1 MAIAQMR
8 KVVIV
13 THRSQVENLLEAVQ
27 SDGICQVLN
36 TEEAVVARDLGE
48 AAPAGEKPKDLE
60 QLINRLEN
68 AIAFLKSYDGQA
80 KGLESILN
88 PRTVVDQSSYNNTV
102 SDSEV
107 PELLERTEHT
117 QQKIEVLL
125 NRKEQLNQTIRM
137 LSPWESLQTPLEQLD
152 SLRSA
157 TSIAGFLPAKNFEH
171 SIAQLNKLGSAVQ
184 QVGEAD
190 NSFACIVVCLK
201 DKFTEVQKLLRSVEF
216 EPVNFENFKG
226 TASELV
232 QEHLEQLNRVQNQ
245 LRQQYET
252 AGSLAKDILKLQILY
267 DHYSNLFTR
276 ELTRSNT
283 PATRYTVLLE
293 GWIKKNDLPELEKI
307 VSSFE
312 ASSVSEVA
320 PAENEDVPVEIENN
334 EAIKPFEV
342 ITRLYGMPK
351 YFNVDPTAFLAPFF
365 AIFFG
370 LCLTDAGYGIV
381 IIILMLLFIKKIRGD
396 KRLMWLLWICG
407 FATVAAGALTGGWF
421 GDAVQ
426 QFVPALQP
434 VRDKLMWFD
443 PLENPM
449 MFFGLSI
456 VLGYIQVL
464 FGKVIAFT
472 HYLKRKDYMAA
483 FCDHFS
489 WLVMLNSIVALV
501 LSKKALLPPSLGGL
515 FIWLAIIPAFVIVAF
530 SHREGGIGARIGM
543 GVYNLFSAV
552 FYVGDVL
559 SYLRL
564 MALGMVTAGLA
575 MAINVI
581 AKLVSDAPYGIGIA
595 AALLILVAGHFF
607 NILINALGAFV
618 HTLRLQYAEFFPKF
632 FLGGGREF
640 QPLSKKYKH
649 IYIKKAGM
657 NVN

>member
-1 MAIAQMR
+1 MR

-27 SDGICQVLN
+27 SDGICQILN
-36 TEEAVVARDLGE
+36 TEEAVVARDIGE

-60 QLINRLEN
+60 HLLNRLESG
-68 AIAFLKSYDGQA
+68 IAFLKNYTGQA

-88 PRTVVDQSSYNNTV
+88 PRTVVDQNSYDNTV
-102 SDSEV
+102 SDRQV
-107 PELLERTEHT
+107 PELLERTECT
-117 QQKIEVLL
+117 QQKIESLL
-125 NRKEQLNQTIRM
+125 SRTEQLNQTIRM
-137 LSPWESLQTPLEQLD
+137 LAPWKSMETPLQQLGELRTSSSMAGLIPAQYLEQ
-152 SLRSA
+152 
-157 TSIAGFLPAKNFEH
+157 TIQ
-171 SIAQLNKLGSAVQ
+171 QLTEIGAEIQQFGTEGS
-184 QVGEAD
+184 GI
-190 NSFACIVVCLK
+190 ACIAVCLK
-201 DKFTEVQKLLRSVEF
+201 EKVSEVQKLLRSVEF
-216 EPVNFENFKG
+216 EPVSFENFKG
-226 TASELV
+226 TAHELIK
-232 QEHLEQLNRVQNQ
+232 EHREQLSRVQKQ

-252 AGSLAKDILKLQILY
+252 AASLAKDILKLQILY

-276 ELTRSNT
+276 ELTQSTT

-293 GWIKKNDLPELEKI
+293 GWVKRNNLPQLETI

-312 ASSVSEVA
+312 ASSVSEVE
-320 PAENEDVPVEIENN
+320 PAEDEEVPVDIENN
-334 EAIKPFEV
+334 EALKPFEI

-381 IIILMLLFIKKIRGD
+381 IIILMLLFVRKIRGD

-407 FATVAAGALTGGWF
+407 FATVGAGALTGGWF

-426 QFVPALQP
+426 QFIPALQP
-434 VRDKLMWFD
+434 VRNKLMWFD

-464 FGKVIAFT
+464 FGKVIAFV
-472 HYLKRKDYMAA
+472 HYLKATDYIAA
-483 FCDHFS
+483 FCDHFT
-489 WLVMLNSIVALV
+489 WLVMLNAVVALA
-501 LSKKALLPPSLGGL
+501 LSKKAILPPSLSGL
-515 FIWLAIIPAFVIVAF
+515 FMWLALIPAGLIVAM

-649 IYIKKAGM
+649 IYIKKAR
-657 NVN
+657 V